1 MFFQIKSDSPETS
14 ITLEGNA
21 YPWGNNNDID
31 PNRIKLS
38 LHLEKVRGKTKES
51 FL

>member
-1 MFFQIKSDSPETS
+1 MLFQIKSDSPETS
-14 ITLEGNA
+14 IILEGNV
-21 YPWGNNNDID
+21 YPWGNNNAID

-38 LHLEKVRGKTKES
+38 LTSEKVRGKTKER